1 MKLNL
6 TNSEYRLNIAKT
18 GNIAFLFF
26 VICYTVY
33 MIFLADKLDFSY
45 DEPYSLYTSANS
57 LKDVVLLSYQFEF
70 QPPAYF
76 VILSFWRQINDGILF
91 ARLLSVI
98 FTLLSAFFLYKVIR
112 LIFNN
117 ISSKWVVVIFLLNP
131 FTVWSGTEIRLYSFL
146 VLLTILSFY
155 LFYLIYFFDKNNLK
169 IVFVLIS
176 VIGVYTQYFF
186 VFLIMSFAVVLL
198 LSKKWRYFLN
208 YILLSFVIAV
218 LFIPNLIFLAE
229 QFAVNQDSL
238 VDYTVYTRIKSV
250 LMSSM
255 EFFSLETGFNVGRIG
270 RWIIRFTFIFLYGFT
285 FWKFYVKN
293 KIGENQ
299 DFRNFNYV
307 LLQTIFLFFIFITAF
322 SFADLVFAI
331 RYVTILFPFHI
342 LLLVIFG
349 LYSPKIR
356 DFIYFIFAAFLLIN
370 VATTFKPPYKKSYDF
385 RSIAN
390 YTQQIQ
396 KENEPVLFLNN
407 DLTLGLRHIFDSDES
422 FISLPEF
429 QYNENLYTNYVKD
442 TTELNELITNIKS
455 VSPSFLLITGTDL
468 GYLRNKDLT
477 NEMIDKYL
485 ENNYLIPVDTV
496 MEGNIPVDFMR
507 IRRIIKNR

>member
-6 TNSEYRLNIAKT
+6 TKSEFSLNNAKW
-18 GNIAFLFF
+18 GNLSFLFF
-26 VICYTVY
+26 VIIYFAY
-33 MIFLADKLDFSY
+33 IIFLANKLDFSY
-45 DEPYSLYTSANS
+45 DEPYSLHTSSNS
-57 LKDVVLLSYQFEF
+57 LSEVVLLSYQFEF

-76 VILSFWRQINDGILF
+76 VILSLWRMINDGIFF

-98 FTLLSAFFLYKVIR
+98 FIFISAFFLHKVAS

-117 ISSKWVVVIFLLNP
+117 IYSKWVVVIFLLNP
-131 FTVWSGTEIRLYSFL
+131 FTIWSGTEIRLYSFL
-146 VLLTILSFY
+146 VLLTILAFY
-155 LFYLIYFFDKNNLK
+155 LFYLIYFYNKKNLK

-198 LSKKWRYFLN
+198 LSKKWRYFFN
-208 YILLSFVIAV
+208 YILLSVIIAL
-218 LFIPNLIFLAE
+218 LFIPNIIFLAE

-238 VDYTVYTRIKSV
+238 VDYSIYDRVKSV
-250 LMSSM
+250 IMSSLG
-255 EFFSLETGFNVGRIG
+255 FLSIETGMHVGRIG
-270 RWIIRFTFIFLYGFT
+270 RWIIRFGFISLYVLT
-285 FWKFYVKN
+285 FWRFYIKN
-293 KIGENQ
+293 KTNESQ
-299 DFRNFNYV
+299 DYINVRFAFIQ
-307 LLQTIFLFFIFITAF
+307 LLFLIFIFIVSF
-322 SFADLVFAI
+322 SFADIVFAI

-349 LYSPKIR
+349 NYNSKIR
-356 DFIYFIFAAFLLIN
+356 NLIYFVYAVFLLIN
-370 VATTFKPPYKKSYDF
+370 VAAEFKVPYKKSYDF
-385 RSIAN
+385 KSIAK

-396 KENEPVLFLNN
+396 VKDEPILFLNN
-407 DLTLGLRHIFDSDES
+407 DLTLGLRHIYDNDES

-442 TTELNELITNIKS
+442 TTELNQLIQGIKS
-455 VSPSFLLITGTDL
+455 VSPSFLIITGTDL

-477 NEMIDKYL
+477 NEMIDNYL

-507 IRRIIKNR
+507 IRRLIRKQ